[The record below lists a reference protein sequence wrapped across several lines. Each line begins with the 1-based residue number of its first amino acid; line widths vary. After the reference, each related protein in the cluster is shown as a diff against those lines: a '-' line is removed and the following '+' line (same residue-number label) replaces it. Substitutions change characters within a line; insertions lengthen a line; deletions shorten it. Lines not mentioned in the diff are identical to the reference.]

1 MGPKR
6 DITGEWKAAADK
18 HGLRFGVTTHLSR
31 SYSWMNV
38 ANQSDTEGPK
48 KGIPYDG
55 DNPAY
60 DDFYFPKH
68 SDTHKRAAFNPPKW
82 WRDQWAARMK
92 DLIDKYDPDHFYFDS
107 AVPFRGDDAGKT
119 GMEVISYLYNNSIK
133 NNDGKQE
140 AVMAIK
146 ARPWQGLYADGM
158 ATLDYERGKASHIL
172 PDAWQTD
179 DSIGPWGYNP
189 TWPHG
194 YMDTNMVVDKFLD
207 IVSKNGNMLLNIPIR
222 ADGTLDDKTTEVLE
236 GMGDWFELNSE
247 GIYGSRPW
255 YMYGEGKTNEVPHKA
270 TRSPFTKKDIR
281 FTVNNGHL
289 YAYVLDWPGAGN
301 VVTIEY
307 IAAMNTRL

>member
-1 MGPKR
+1 MGGGR
-6 DITGEWKAAADK
+6 GSGEAHRLALGLAD
-18 HGLRFGVTTHLSR
+18 GLAVL
-31 SYSWMNV
+31 
-38 ANQSDTEGPK
+38 P
-48 KGIPYDG
+48 G
-55 DNPAY
+55 DDPAY

-179 DSIGPWGYNP
+179 DSIGSWGYNANKP
-189 TWPHG
+189 YTTS
-194 YMDTNMVVDKFLD
+194 DLQIDKFVEYD
-207 IVSKNGNMLLNIPIR
+207 NVR
-222 ADGTLDDKTTEVLE
+222 
-236 GMGDWFELNSE
+236 
-247 GIYGSRPW
+247 
-255 YMYGEGKTNEVPHKA
+255 
-270 TRSPFTKKDIR
+270 RS
-281 FTVNNGHL
+281 
-289 YAYVLDWPGAGN
+289 
-301 VVTIEY
+301 IEFNY
-307 IAAMNTRL
+307 FI